1 MDFSNLYIY
10 IYIKIAVQKL
20 IIYNYIVD
28 HICFIILILNLFSVL
43 SHLYIKVYVSLG
55 YVNEL

>member
-28 HICFIILILNLFSVL
+28 HIRFIILILNLFSVL